1 MQTQERRFLL
11 LLQNYF
17 SEKKTKLFE
26 REILTSRKV
35 LYTKFC
41 THNQFLFFEKD
52 ALKNMDFSCLKCQQK
67 KLTQH
72 VCKDFSSFSRQG
84 KG

>member
-52 ALKNMDFSCLKCQQK
+52 ALKYGFFLLKMSAKKIDSACL
-67 KLTQH
+67 
-72 VCKDFSSFSRQG
+72 
-84 KG
+84 